1 MPMRVATIVKVLKWT
16 YICTSEIIGIA
27 GVPDDV
33 RGWGVWM
40 PPIADFLDQWIVRAL
55 LVLSGIAVITYGR
68 WKPMLAGPV
77 RRRLAKPTS
86 AECIQMAEELYELLE
101 HRFDAYG
108 EYIEGSRGKSI
119 KINLLDRRFR
129 GRMRAQGKECP
140 ARYHPYDYELKQW
153 LLDYIETESAA
164 LNNDED
170 S

>member
-1 MPMRVATIVKVLKWT
+1 MHPDGF
-16 YICTSEIIGIA
+16 TSYSNI
-27 GVPDDV
+27 
-33 RGWGVWM
+33 
-40 PPIADFLDQWIVRAL
+40 
-55 LVLSGIAVITYGR
+55 
-68 WKPMLAGPV
+68 
-77 RRRLAKPTS
+77 
-86 AECIQMAEELYELLE
+86 ELLE